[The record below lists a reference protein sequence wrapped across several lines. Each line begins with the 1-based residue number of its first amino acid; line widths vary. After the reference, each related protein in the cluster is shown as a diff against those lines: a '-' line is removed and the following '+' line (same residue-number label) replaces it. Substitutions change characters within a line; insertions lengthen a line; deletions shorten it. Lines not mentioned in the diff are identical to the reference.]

1 MAAKDNYYPA
11 FDQFKKL
18 SKKGNLIPVYREIFA
33 DMETPVSAFKK
44 LNAVDI
50 AFYLKALR
58 AEKNGRVTA
67 FSDSTRPL
75 SFKSKG
81 RQVEVVA
88 TGRQR

>member
-44 LNAVDI
+44 LTGLEVI
-50 AFYLKALR
+50 ITFIW
-58 AEKNGRVTA
+58 
-67 FSDSTRPL
+67 STRVI
-75 SFKSKG
+75 FY
-81 RQVEVVA
+81 
-88 TGRQR
+88 